1 VTADPDTGRYIVHE
15 LLRQYAE
22 AELEKDQDR
31 HRQVLGAHAA
41 YYGDLAGRAFPV
53 LTQGEELPKLEQ
65 DIENIRLAWRH
76 ALGAADA
83 AGARKMIGALW
94 MVYEVR
100 GWFPSGVE
108 LFGEALEAFDEGSE
122 DQATV
127 VARALSTAVQAWFL
141 ALQGRQGEGEPAT
154 AKVADTLR
162 AAADPEALWLALI
175 CRALNLAYMGQDWGD
190 VADEGIALGETL
202 DGPFWSAAFKNWRG
216 GAALMAGDFAT
227 GKKVLVEGMHAYE
240 QLDERYWL
248 SANLQHQA
256 QIATAEGRI
265 EDAIDLYG
273 RSTEKG
279 RGLGYLRVLQMS
291 WTGLGDVNLAAGNH
305 ADAETAYIESLITS
319 EQMGMVREMLSIIAK
334 VARIRAATGQNGE
347 AVELLATVLT
357 EPASDQQ
364 AVFDRAPTN
373 ETASAAL
380 EELQA
385 EMDPDEFSAAQAA
398 GTSRPFEV
406 AAKELID
413 SFSTTPVVALG

>member
-1 VTADPDTGRYIVHE
+1 
-15 LLRQYAE
+15 
-22 AELEKDQDR
+22 
-31 HRQVLGAHAA
+31 
-41 YYGDLAGRAFPV
+41 
-53 LTQGEELPKLEQ
+53 
-65 DIENIRLAWRH
+65 
-76 ALGAADA
+76 
-83 AGARKMIGALW
+83 
-94 MVYEVR
+94 
-100 GWFPSGVE
+100 
-108 LFGEALEAFDEGSE
+108 
-122 DQATV
+122 
-127 VARALSTAVQAWFL
+127 
-141 ALQGRQGEGEPAT
+141 
-154 AKVADTLR
+154 VADTLR
-162 AAADPEALWLALI
+162 ATADSEALWLALI